1 MIIKRIFASLVVA
14 VALVGGCTLAMP
26 VASAD
31 TLPNGLA
38 VTCVPDNPGHTTC
51 IISGCARVHGDY
63 VIDAVHV
70 MWEGSQQEFEFKCI
84 NGATAKWGIKIANQ
98 FTIAIQGCRKKDFEG
113 DWCGPWSDYTYKPP
127 VAAPQPAPAAPAPAP
142 APEAPKQPV
151 KCAEGSPVTEVPFG
165 QTCPAPPAAL
175 TATVNPATDLYDKP
189 NDNGD
194 AQVIGQLRTGQ
205 VVKVAEACTKD
216 AWCIL
221 TDPKGAAWGRDLTNN

>member
-1 MIIKRIFASLVVA
+1 MTRKRASTSLAVA
-14 VALVGGCTLAMP
+14 VAVLAGAWILATP

-84 NGATAKWGIKIANQ
+84 NGATAKWGIKIANE

-113 DWCGPWSDYTYKPP
+113 DWCGPWSDYTYKPA
-127 VAAPQPAPAAPAPAP
+127 VAAPPAAPAP
-142 APEAPKQPV
+142 APEAPKLPV
-151 KCAEGSPVTEVPFG
+151 KCPEGSPVSEVPFG
-165 QTCPAPPAAL
+165 QTCPAKQAPAAL

-194 AQVIGQLRTGQ
+194 AQVIGQLTAGQ
-205 VVKVAEACTKD
+205 VVTVAQACSKD